1 MHETAGKILD
11 NSAINTVCAYYKPL
25 EPGFSPEHTHKASSI
40 GRFKI
45 WPTHIGKNILKIL
58 AELKSCIP
66 VSQRRRKPSKEGL
79 REHFYNF
86 T

>member
-45 WPTHIGKNILKIL
+45 WPTHIGKKYLKDISRIKIL
-58 AELKSCIP
+58 HTHISKTEKNLK
-66 VSQRRRKPSKEGL
+66 KGL